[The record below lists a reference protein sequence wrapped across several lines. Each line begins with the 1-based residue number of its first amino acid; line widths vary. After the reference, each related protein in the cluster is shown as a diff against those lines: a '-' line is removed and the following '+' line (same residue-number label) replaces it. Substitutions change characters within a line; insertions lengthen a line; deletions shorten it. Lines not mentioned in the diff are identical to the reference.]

1 MLTQKSLIFEP
12 ACALYLYLSG
22 ICLMLL
28 ESIPE
33 IIKDVLWGF
42 KTGCY
47 DTGSFY
53 RVPWCLAILKQQ
65 ATKSKKMSFLKY
77 AQEQGVP
84 LDNALGAPLDKALG
98 AISPMFL
105 LLRFCNISAKGRTSC
120 YLWCGKSCCCI
131 LLNKNQISLW

>member
-12 ACALYLYLSG
+12 ACALYLYISG

-65 ATKSKKMSFLKY
+65 TNKIKENVFPEICPGARGTTWQSFRGHFSYVFASEILQHKCQGKSFLLFMMWKVMLLHPPK
-77 AQEQGVP
+77 QESNFSMIIEG
-84 LDNALGAPLDKALG
+84 
-98 AISPMFL
+98 
-105 LLRFCNISAKGRTSC
+105 
-120 YLWCGKSCCCI
+120 
-131 LLNKNQISLW
+131 